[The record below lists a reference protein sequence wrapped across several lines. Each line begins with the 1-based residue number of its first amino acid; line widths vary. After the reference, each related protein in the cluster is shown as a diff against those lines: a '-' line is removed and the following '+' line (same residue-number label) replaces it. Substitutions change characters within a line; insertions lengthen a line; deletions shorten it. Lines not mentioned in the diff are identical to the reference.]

1 MTMFEDRL
9 LGQLVAEHGDRLRAA
24 EPPAPARRRVRR
36 PVWLAVGA
44 AGAAAAATAAVMTLG
59 STPAYAAYSVTRHD
73 GTLSVSVSRLSGVA
87 GANAALHALRAP
99 GSGRA
104 GAARLPADRVA
115 AAPPAGPAPG
125 GVDRQ
130 RGERARAALSYG
142 QDQGR
147 HPQGRHDGP
156 GVQPWPRSRCAGG
169 GGHHHRARAPLCEPP
184 GRAVTRWRRPT
195 PSPSPSSALPA
206 PGPGEDYAGKGCR
219 EGLASGDVMSRPLL
233 TRSPRSPV
241 PASVC
246 GVAGGRRYPGLA
258 GS

>member
-9 LGQLVAEHGDRLRAA
+9 LGQLVAEHGDRLRAP
-24 EPPAPARRRVRR
+24 ERPAPARRRVRR

-59 STPAYAAYSVTRHD
+59 SAPAYAAYSVTRHD

-87 GANAALHALRAP
+87 GANAALHALRARVVSCRC
-99 GSGRA
+99 GQAARRSGRCRA
-104 GAARLPADRVA
+104 
-115 AAPPAGPAPG
+115 PAGPTPG
-125 GVDRQ
+125 GVGRQ

-156 GVQPWPRSRCAGG
+156 GVQPWPRPRFAGG
-169 GGHHHRARAPLCEPP
+169 GGHNHWARAPLCEPP

-241 PASVC
+241 SASAC
-246 GVAGGRRYPGLA
+246 GPAGGRRYQRRA